1 MESGLKTRQ
10 TLSLPL
16 WECGLKLGFY
26 ERTNVTI
33 GVTPFVGVW
42 IEMGRSIKVRFIEKV
57 TPFVG
62 VWIEIICR
70 QSINNTSGSLP
81 LWECGLKCVIIH
93 CADRSVFVTPFVG
106 VWIEIDN
113 LFAISFKKLRHS
125 LCGSVD

>member
-1 MESGLKTRQ
+1 M
-10 TLSLPL
+10 
-16 WECGLKLGFY
+16 KLGFY